1 MKKEQRL
8 FRKKAF
14 GGFNKEDV
22 IAYIEKMKLEFS
34 EYKQQVE
41 ETMETL
47 HAQIDALEGTP
58 KADEPVVEKADDDA
72 VESIAEATARLK
84 EVGESLC
91 ENLNALI
98 DRMQTAPNTDV
109 PAAQPKKQ
117 AAPKGEYSKDAALVE
132 SVLPAY
138 LR

>member
-1 MKKEQRL
+1 MEKEQRL
-8 FRKKAF
+8 FKKQMF

-22 IAYIEKMKLEFS
+22 ISYIEKMKLEFS
-34 EYKQQVE
+34 DYKQQVE

-47 HAQIDALEGTP
+47 NAQIESLQGSPREELPVSP
-58 KADEPVVEKADDDA
+58 KEDSDA
-72 VESIAEATARLK
+72 VESLSEATERLK

-98 DRMQTAPNTDV
+98 DRMQTAPRADV
-109 PAAQPKKQ
+109 SSAKPAEQTAQR
-117 AAPKGEYSKDAALVE
+117 GEYSKDAALVE

>member
-1 MKKEQRL
+1 MEKEQRL
-8 FRKKAF
+8 FKKQMF

-22 IAYIEKMKLEFS
+22 ISYIEKMKLEFS
-34 EYKQQVE
+34 DYKQQVE

-47 HAQIDALEGTP
+47 NAQIESLQGSPREELPVSP
-58 KADEPVVEKADDDA
+58 KEDGDA
-72 VESIAEATARLK
+72 VESLSEATERLK

-98 DRMQTAPNTDV
+98 DRMQTAPRADV
-109 PAAQPKKQ
+109 SSAKPAEQTAQR
-117 AAPKGEYSKDAALVE
+117 GEYSKDAALVE